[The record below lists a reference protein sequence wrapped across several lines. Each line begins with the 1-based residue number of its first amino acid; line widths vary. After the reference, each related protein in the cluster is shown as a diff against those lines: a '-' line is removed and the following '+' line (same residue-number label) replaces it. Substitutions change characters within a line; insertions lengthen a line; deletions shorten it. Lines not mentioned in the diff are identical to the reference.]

1 LGEGDALGWSSRRP
15 DASEASPKLK
25 KNPGDWVRLKTY
37 PKGRERSPCTMHTW
51 ALNVSR
57 LPRRHHLNASARFP
71 STYRSGES
79 VKNWKS
85 ATGQRRAAALALGW
99 HACTCSSALI
109 SRLRSRGRSRGDRW
123 EIEGRLMRDRGG
135 ATIAT
140 IDAGARHATRTARQV
155 ELGRRR

>member
-1 LGEGDALGWSSRRP
+1 MDPSTSRGRVNRGRTGRKLETARRQRLGSIENVPQGAGALAMHDA
-15 DASEASPKLK
+15 
-25 KNPGDWVRLKTY
+25 
-37 PKGRERSPCTMHTW
+37 HTW

-109 SRLRSRGRSRGDRW
+109 SRLRSRG
-123 EIEGRLMRDRGG
+123 DRGE
-135 ATIAT
+135 
-140 IDAGARHATRTARQV
+140 ID
-155 ELGRRR
+155 GR